1 MDHQDQRIKINF
13 DVAPTEFS
21 RYQRSAQYSGLE
33 FSDWARNVLA
43 TESDRILAF
52 EDKVEPQF
60 EIPLWATGLSV
71 RTLKVLASAG
81 ITSRELLIKWFNE
94 HSPTDIK
101 SLPNSGNYVY
111 KELCMWMNA

>member
-1 MDHQDQRIKINF
+1 MNRQNQRTTINF

-33 FSDWARNVLA
+33 FSDWARKVLA
-43 TESDRILAF
+43 TESERILAF
-52 EDKVEPQF
+52 EEKVEPQF

-81 ITSRELLIKWFNE
+81 ISSKEQLIKWFNE
-94 HSPTDIK
+94 HSATDIK
-101 SLPNSGNYVY
+101 GYPNSGNYVY